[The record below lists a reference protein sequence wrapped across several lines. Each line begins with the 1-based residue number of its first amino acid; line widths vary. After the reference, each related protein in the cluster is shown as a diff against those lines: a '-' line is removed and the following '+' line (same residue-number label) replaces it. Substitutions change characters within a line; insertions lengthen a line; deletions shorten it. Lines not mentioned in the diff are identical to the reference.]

1 MTESPMDPKALAAAS
16 PRFVH
21 TMPVRFQ
28 DVDAAGIVF
37 FSRLFDYFHDAY
49 VAFLE
54 HRGLG
59 LPGVLRRAEWG
70 LPLRHAEADFLVPLA
85 FGDVVDVGLVRAA
98 WKESNLIIGYR
109 ATLRTSTRGKAGSVA
124 AVGCTH
130 HVVVGGGMER
140 PRRLA
145 PPSDLVEAFA
155 MLVSPANT
163 ESPPSLT

>member
-1 MTESPMDPKALAAAS
+1 MDPKELAAAT

-49 VAFLE
+49 VSFLE

-59 LPGVLRRAEWG
+59 LPGVLLRAEWG

-85 FGDVVDVGLVRAA
+85 FGDVVDVGLVRAT
-98 WKESNLIIGYR
+98 WNESNLVIGYR
-109 ATLRTSTRGKAGSVA
+109 ATLRTSTRGKTGAVA

-130 HVVVGGGMER
+130 HVVVGGGMEK
-140 PRRLA
+140 PRRVS
-145 PPSDLVEAFA
+145 PPTELVEALSVLA
-155 MLVSPANT
+155 SPAFTGN
-163 ESPPSLT
+163 PPSLT